1 MEFFKTHKNSIIITL
16 IILVSALTRLV
27 PHLPNFTPITAI
39 ALFGGVYFTN
49 KITAYALPLVIM
61 VLSDFIL
68 GFSSI
73 TIFVYLAFIV
83 VSFIGTQQKKVSIG
97 SVLLGGLSFFVITNF
112 GVWLLGYPKTWTGL
126 AECYTLALPFFR
138 NSILGDL
145 FYSGVMVFG
154 YQYIQKYYL
163 NKAV

>member
-16 IILVSALTRLV
+16 IIIVSALTRLV